1 MIRDAAA
8 LLKIDTSQSILI
20 GDRMSDLQAGR
31 AAGVGRC
38 FLVRSGQPVSDSD
51 ARAADGVYDDL
62 AHCVAELLKSGG

>member
-8 LLKIDTSQSILI
+8 VLNLNTSQSILI
-20 GDRMSDLQAGR
+20 GDRISDLQAGR

-38 FLVRSGQPVSDSD
+38 FLVRSGQPLSESD

-62 AHCVAELLKSGG
+62 AHCVAELLRSGG